1 MATSADKKTVT
12 LRSKADRVR
21 YVLCFEVLLILLSA
35 PVIAY
40 ALGKEVLDV
49 GMLTIILSLKAMVIN
64 IVYNYFYD
72 RFDARRGIVPTERGA
87 KARLLHA
94 FGFELT
100 LTMTSL
106 PIVMWWLQIGLLK
119 ALAMDAVIM
128 AFIVLYTFVFT
139 WIYDRIFPVSQAITE
154 SSIQSESE
162 NTFIQLKT

>member
-1 MATSADKKTVT
+1 MDTPTHTKTVT
-12 LRSKADRVR
+12 LRTKADRIR
-21 YVLCFEVLLILLSA
+21 YVLCFEILLILLSA

-40 ALGKEVLDV
+40 ALGKDTLDV
-49 GMLTIILSLKAMVIN
+49 GALTIVLSLKAMIINVI
-64 IVYNYFYD
+64 YNYFYD
-72 RFDARRGIVPTERGA
+72 RFDARRGVVPTERSA

-100 LTMTSL
+100 LTLTSL

-139 WIYDRIFPVSQAITE
+139 WVYDRIFPVAQPAASTRMDCSTAQ
-154 SSIQSESE
+154 
-162 NTFIQLKT
+162 